1 MVIDY
6 LENAPKYYSLG
17 ESIEKALRFLS
28 DIDLDTLENG
38 KLVLD
43 GDRLFAI
50 VQEYETKDPDQ
61 EKLESHKQYID
72 VQYVVSG
79 EERMGH
85 AFLQKQIPSRPYNSE
100 DDYMLFD
107 EAPDFFTVVRKGMF
121 TIFFPEDLHMPCIQN
136 GSSAHVKKIVF
147 KIAV

>member
-6 LENAPKYYSLG
+6 LENASKYYSLG
-17 ESIEKALRFLS
+17 EGIEKALRFL
-28 DIDLDTLENG
+28 LDTDTHTLENG
-38 KLVLD
+38 KYVMN
-43 GDRLFAI
+43 GEQLFAI
-50 VQEYETKDPDQ
+50 VQEYYTKDPNQ
-61 EKLESHKQYID
+61 EKLESHKKYID

-85 AFLQKQIPSRPYNSE
+85 AFLQKQIPSRPYNPE

-107 EAPDFFTVVRKGMF
+107 EAPDFFTVVKQGMF

-136 GSSAHVKKIVF
+136 GSSVHVKKIVC